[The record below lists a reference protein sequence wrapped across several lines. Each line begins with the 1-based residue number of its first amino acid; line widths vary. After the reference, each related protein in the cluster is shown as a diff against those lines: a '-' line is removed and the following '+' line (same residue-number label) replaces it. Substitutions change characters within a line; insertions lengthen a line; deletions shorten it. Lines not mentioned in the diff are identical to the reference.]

1 MWLNK
6 WMKNTC
12 CMCMWLNKW
21 KKNKMF
27 SFNKKI
33 NILNIIFPIF

>member
-21 KKNKMF
+21 MKNKMF
-27 SFNKKI
+27 SFNKK
-33 NILNIIFPIF
+33 LTF

>member
-21 KKNKMF
+21 MKNKMF
-27 SFNKKI
+27 SFNKT
-33 NILNIIFPIF
+33 LTF